1 MSHKTDILSRFT
13 GATDALPLF
22 VPDFTLWYDTHS
34 SSGTLPAQWENA
46 SLPQI
51 SRDLGL
57 PVWSVARPWRIETP
71 GVEIRQTEEEGQRL
85 TEIETSAGTLASR
98 WSLGSD
104 GSWWQL
110 EYPVKTAADLDAALE
125 LARARTYIVDL
136 SDLEERQREVG
147 DDGVLAA
154 EIPTRPYADLLY
166 DMVGMSEGI
175 MLLMESPP
183 AMGEFLAILEE
194 KLQTFVGELA
204 ELSVDLFFSPDNLDG
219 QFIPPP
225 TFDEHLAPSYR
236 RTTDLLSPSGKPLLV
251 HAGGPVG
258 RLLEPLAQAG
268 VAGVEGVAPPPQ
280 SDATLSQARELAGP
294 DFTLWGGIPQDFVL
308 ATRSAEEFETAVAQA
323 VGESSG
329 DGRAILGIADR
340 IPVDADLERLRAIP
354 ALIEK
359 TLAQ

>member
-1 MSHKTDILSRFT
+1 MTDILSRFT
-13 GATDALPLF
+13 GAGDVRPLF
-22 VPDFTLWYDTHS
+22 VPDLTLWYGTHRS
-34 SSGTLPAQWENA
+34 RGTLPAPWQDA
-46 SLPQI
+46 SLPRI
-51 SRDLGL
+51 SRELGL

-85 TEIETSAGTLASR
+85 TEIETSAGILTSR

-104 GSWWQL
+104 GAWWQL

-125 LARARTYIVDL
+125 LARARTYILDPF
-136 SDLEERQREVG
+136 DLEELKREVG
-147 DDGVLAA
+147 DDGVLAV

-194 KLQTFVGELA
+194 KLQAFAGELA
-204 ELSVDLFFSPDNLDG
+204 ALSVDLFFSPDNLDG

-236 RTTDLLSPSGKPLLV
+236 RTTELLHQSGKLLLV

-258 RLLEPLAQAG
+258 RLLGSLAQAG

-280 SDATLSQARELAGP
+280 SDASLSQARQLAGP

-308 ATRSAEEFETAVAQA
+308 STRSTEEFETAVTQA
-323 VGESSG
+323 VRQSGG

-340 IPVDADLERLRAIP
+340 VPVDADLERLRAIP
-354 ALIEK
+354 ALIERI
-359 TLAQ
+359 